1 MSKWD
6 IHNLTKKQ
14 RKQIHGWLRA
24 VIQLLY
30 FLFLPSAYTAAF
42 AGVKYIFTQ
51 LGAGEK
57 IGLTSFVSVL
67 IVLCLYTI
75 VFGRFF
81 CGFACAF
88 GSFGDA
94 VHFVYVWICK
104 KIKKKPVKLPETVTS
119 KLSKVKYVV
128 LAVIVL
134 LCFKGVYSQTQGYSP
149 WDVFSMLHAFNFK
162 LGGYLLGIVLLVLIM
177 VGMALQERFFCRFL
191 CPMGAVFSL
200 LPMLPFF
207 TLKRE
212 REQCIKGCSACT
224 KQCPS
229 DIGLPET
236 GSLDVSGDCFQCQKC
251 IDTCP
256 RMNIHCG
263 LQGLKGNEVVLTMI
277 RALILFG
284 LFIWLGI

>member
-1 MSKWD
+1 MSK
-6 IHNLTKKQ
+6 TYTSSYKKAAQ
-14 RKQIHGWLRA
+14 ADARLASGNHTTFIFPVSALSLYSRFCRRQIYFHTVGCRRKNQSDLFCVGTDCPVSIYHCIRA
-24 VIQLLY
+24 FLLWICLCIRK
-30 FLFLPSAYTAAF
+30 FWGCSSLCLC
-42 AGVKYIFTQ
+42 VDLQKNQ
-51 LGAGEK
+51 EKAGETA
-57 IGLTSFVSVL
+57 GNSN
-67 IVLCLYTI
+67 
-75 VFGRFF
+75 
-81 CGFACAF
+81 
-88 GSFGDA
+88 
-94 VHFVYVWICK
+94 
-104 KIKKKPVKLPETVTS
+104 S

-224 KQCPS
+224 KQWS
-229 DIGLPET
+229 VRHRSAG
-236 GSLDVSGDCFQCQKC
+236 GRFAGCQ
-251 IDTCP
+251 
-256 RMNIHCG
+256 R
-263 LQGLKGNEVVLTMI
+263 
-277 RALILFG
+277 
-284 LFIWLGI
+284 

>member
-1 MSKWD
+1 
-6 IHNLTKKQ
+6 
-14 RKQIHGWLRA
+14 
-24 VIQLLY
+24 
-30 FLFLPSAYTAAF
+30 
-42 AGVKYIFTQ
+42 
-51 LGAGEK
+51 
-57 IGLTSFVSVL
+57 
-67 IVLCLYTI
+67 
-75 VFGRFF
+75 
-81 CGFACAF
+81 
-88 GSFGDA
+88 
-94 VHFVYVWICK
+94 
-104 KIKKKPVKLPETVTS
+104 
-119 KLSKVKYVV
+119 
-128 LAVIVL
+128 
-134 LCFKGVYSQTQGYSP
+134 
-149 WDVFSMLHAFNFK
+149 
-162 LGGYLLGIVLLVLIM
+162 
-177 VGMALQERFFCRFL
+177 
-191 CPMGAVFSL
+191 MGAVFSL

-263 LQGLKGNEVVLTMI
+263 LPGIKGNEVVFTVI

>member
-1 MSKWD
+1 MSKID
-6 IHNLTKKQ
+6 IHHLTKKQ
-14 RKQIHGWLRA
+14 RKQMHGWLRA
-24 VIQLLY
+24 IIQLLY

-162 LGGYLLGIVLLVLIM
+162 LGG
-177 VGMALQERFFCRFL
+177 
-191 CPMGAVFSL
+191 
-200 LPMLPFF
+200 
-207 TLKRE
+207 
-212 REQCIKGCSACT
+212 
-224 KQCPS
+224 
-229 DIGLPET
+229 
-236 GSLDVSGDCFQCQKC
+236 
-251 IDTCP
+251 
-256 RMNIHCG
+256 
-263 LQGLKGNEVVLTMI
+263 
-277 RALILFG
+277 
-284 LFIWLGI
+284 